1 MYCKCEK
8 VQFMYKV
15 QKLLVKKSY
24 QCDIKSMFDTVWI
37 ARVVPS
43 RANTAQALIDTGK
56 PCDATDAD
64 FSVLHLVGSAKKFTS
79 QVRGINNLFKQWSHF
94 LSNHYC
100 ICYKKE

>member
-1 MYCKCEK
+1 
-8 VQFMYKV
+8 
-15 QKLLVKKSY
+15 
-24 QCDIKSMFDTVWI
+24 MFDMVWI

-43 RANTAQALIDTGK
+43 RASTAQALIDTGK

-94 LSNHYC
+94 FSNYYC
-100 ICYKKE
+100 TYCKKITCLQARIIHHVRLWFRKFLFGGL

>member
-1 MYCKCEK
+1 
-8 VQFMYKV
+8 
-15 QKLLVKKSY
+15 
-24 QCDIKSMFDTVWI
+24 MFDMVWI

-43 RANTAQALIDTGK
+43 RASTAQALIDTGK

-79 QVRGINNLFKQWSHF
+79 QVREINNLFRQWSHS

-100 ICYKKE
+100 TYSKRITYLQVRIIHHVRLWFRKFLFGGL

>member
-15 QKLLVKKSY
+15 QKLLVKESY
-24 QCDIKSMFDTVWI
+24 QRDIKSMFDTIWI

-43 RANTAQALIDTGK
+43 RASTAQALIDTGK

-79 QVRGINNLFKQWSHF
+79 QVRIIHHVRLWFRKFLFGG
-94 LSNHYC
+94 L
-100 ICYKKE
+100 

>member
-24 QCDIKSMFDTVWI
+24 QRDIKSMFDTVWI

-43 RANTAQALIDTGK
+43 RASTAQALIDTG
-56 PCDATDAD
+56 
-64 FSVLHLVGSAKKFTS
+64 
-79 QVRGINNLFKQWSHF
+79 
-94 LSNHYC
+94 
-100 ICYKKE
+100 